1 MSELTA
7 TKPNIELS
15 IDSLTQLK
23 RDAYAKLDQAL
34 NVDQS
39 NETSE
44 TKLVLYKTSLSLIN
58 KALKYFNDNY
68 SSLNKN
74 ENAIKISTQLNEM
87 KKLTLERMS
96 NLETK
101 KSSDEDD
108 FLNISDDILL
118 VDDDDTNDVIIID
131 SPNKKDTKNTDFEKA
146 TELYHLENSV
156 QQFYIATDGTVSTPS
171 HLTDISI
178 YTFEQ

>member
-74 ENAIKISTQLNEM
+74 ENAIKIFPIFSSM
-87 KKLTLERMS
+87 KIHR
-96 NLETK
+96 
-101 KSSDEDD
+101 KSLLLLSH
-108 FLNISDDILL
+108 FDI
-118 VDDDDTNDVIIID
+118 
-131 SPNKKDTKNTDFEKA
+131 
-146 TELYHLENSV
+146 
-156 QQFYIATDGTVSTPS
+156 
-171 HLTDISI
+171 
-178 YTFEQ
+178 